1 MVNGVAAMILAGGQG
16 ERLSILSR
24 QRAKPAVPF
33 AGKYRI
39 IDFTLSNCVNSGITN
54 VAVLTQYRPH
64 SLNDHIGIGQPWDLD
79 RTRGG
84 LHMLQPYLGRARS
97 DWYRGTADAIY
108 HNLWYVMPK
117 QIEDVL
123 ILSGDHIYAMDYR
136 PLIDFHRRKEASV
149 TVAVQPVPLA
159 DASRFGLL
167 VADGDGRVAEFQ
179 EKPAEPRSTLA
190 SMGIYVFD
198 KRLLVDTLEV
208 GEAVGERTML
218 DFGKDIIPSLIERG
232 DVYAYPFEGYWQDV
246 GTLQSYWETNLALLD
261 DLPALNLYD
270 PEWVIHTRSEE
281 RPPAKIM
288 EGSHVSRSLVSNG
301 CIIIRGTVERS
312 VLSPGVIVRDGAVV
326 RESVIMGDTVIAE
339 GAVVDRCIIDK
350 QVFIGAGA
358 RVGYGDDNTPNLIE
372 PRRVNT
378 GLTLVGKNARVP
390 AGVTIGR
397 NVIVGPEVQEREFRG
412 EWVPSG
418 ETVDS
423 RMPSWA

>member
-1 MVNGVAAMILAGGQG
+1 MDGVAAMILAGGQG

-39 IDFTLSNCVNSGITN
+39 IDFTLSNCINSGITD

-79 RTRGG
+79 RSRGG
-84 LHMLQPYLGRARS
+84 IHLLQPYLGRARS

-117 QIEDVL
+117 QFDDVL

-136 PLIDFHRRKEASV
+136 PMLDFHRRRKASV
-149 TVAVQPVPLA
+149 TVCVQPVPLE

-167 VADGDGRVAEFQ
+167 VTDDEDRVVAFQ
-179 EKPAEPRSTLA
+179 EKPENPRSTLA

-198 KRLLVDTLEV
+198 KNLLVDTLEV
-208 GEAVGERTML
+208 SENSAVERTML

-232 DVYAYPFEGYWQDV
+232 DVFAYSFEGYWQDV
-246 GTLQSYWETNLALLD
+246 GTLQSYWETNLALLE
-261 DLPALNLYD
+261 DLPDLNLYD
-270 PEWVIHTRSEE
+270 PDWVIHTRSEE

-301 CIIIRGTVERS
+301 CIIIRGTVEHS
-312 VLSPGVIVRDGAVV
+312 VLSPGVVVRDGAVV
-326 RESVIMGDTVIAE
+326 RDSIIMGDTVIAE
-339 GAVVDRCIIDK
+339 GAIVERCIIDK
-350 QVFIGAGA
+350 QAFIGPGC
-358 RVGYGDDNTPNLIE
+358 RLGFGDDTPNLLD

-378 GLTLVGKNARVP
+378 GITLVGKHARIP
-390 AGVTIGR
+390 ANVTIGR
-397 NVIVGPEVQEREFRG
+397 NVIIAPEVQEHEFTSQ
-412 EWVPSG
+412 WIPSG
-418 ETVDS
+418 ETIDS

>member
-1 MVNGVAAMILAGGQG
+1 VNGVAAMILAGGQG

-39 IDFTLSNCVNSGITN
+39 IDFTLSNCVNSGITD

-79 RTRGG
+79 RSRGG
-84 LHMLQPYLGRARS
+84 IHLLQPYLGRARS

-117 QIEDVL
+117 QFDEVL

-136 PLIDFHRRKEASV
+136 PMLDFHRQRKASV
-149 TVAVQPVPLA
+149 TVCVQPVPLE

-167 VADGDGRVAEFQ
+167 VTDDDDRVIAFQ
-179 EKPAEPRSTLA
+179 EKPENPRSTLA

-198 KRLLVDTLEV
+198 KNLLVDTLEV
-208 GEAVGERTML
+208 SENSAVERTML
-218 DFGKDIIPSLIERG
+218 DFGKDIIPSLIEQG
-232 DVYAYPFEGYWQDV
+232 DVYAYAFGGYWQDV
-246 GTLQSYWETNLALLD
+246 GTLQSFWETNLALLE
-261 DLPALNLYD
+261 DLPELNLYD
-270 PEWVIHTRSEE
+270 PDWVIHTRSEE

-301 CIIIRGTVERS
+301 CIIIRGTVDHS
-312 VLSPGVIVRDGAVV
+312 VLSPGVVVRDGAVV
-326 RESVIMGDTVIAE
+326 RDSIIMGDTVIAE
-339 GAVVDRCIIDK
+339 GAVVERCIIDK
-350 QVFIGAGA
+350 QAYIGPGC
-358 RVGYGDDNTPNLIE
+358 RLGFGDDTPNMLD

-378 GLTLVGKNARVP
+378 GITLVGKNARIP
-390 AGVTIGR
+390 ANVTIGR
-397 NVIVGPEVQEREFRG
+397 NVIIAPEVQEHEFTSQ
-412 EWVPSG
+412 WIASG

>member
-1 MVNGVAAMILAGGQG
+1 VGGVAAMILAGGQG

-79 RTRGG
+79 RARGG
-84 LHMLQPYLGRARS
+84 VQVLQPYLGRARS

-117 QIEDVL
+117 QFDDVL
-123 ILSGDHIYAMDYR
+123 ILSGDHIYNMDYR
-136 PLIDFHRRKEASV
+136 PLLDFHHKRHASV
-149 TVAVQPVPLA
+149 TVCVQPVPLE

-167 VADGDGRVAEFQ
+167 VTDDEDRVIAFQ
-179 EKPAEPRSTLA
+179 EKPENPRSTLA

-198 KRLLVDTLEV
+198 KHLLVETLEI
-208 GEAVGERTML
+208 GESSLERTML

-232 DVYAYPFEGYWQDV
+232 DVYAYAFEGYWQDV

-261 DLPALNLYD
+261 DLPQLNLYD
-270 PEWVIHTRSEE
+270 PDGVIHTRPEE

-301 CIIIRGTVERS
+301 CIIIRGRVEHS
-312 VLSPGVIVRDGAVV
+312 VLSPGVIVREGAVV
-326 RESVIMGDTVIAE
+326 RDSIIMGDTIIAE
-339 GAVVDRCIIDK
+339 GAVIERCIIDK
-350 QVFIGAGA
+350 QAYIGPGS
-358 RVGYGDDNTPNLIE
+358 RLGFGDDTPNMLD

-378 GLTLVGKNARVP
+378 GITLVGKNARVP
-390 AGVTIGR
+390 ANVTIGR
-397 NVIVGPEVQEREFRG
+397 NVIIAPEVQEHEFPG
-412 EWVPSG
+412 HLIPSG

-423 RMPSWA
+423 RVPSWA

>member
-1 MVNGVAAMILAGGQG
+1 VNGVAAMILAGGQG

-39 IDFTLSNCVNSGITN
+39 IDFTLSNCVNSGITD

-79 RTRGG
+79 RSRGG
-84 LHMLQPYLGRARS
+84 IHLLQPYLGRARS

-117 QIEDVL
+117 QFENVL
-123 ILSGDHIYAMDYR
+123 ILSGDHVYAMDYR
-136 PLIDFHRRKEASV
+136 PMLEFHRQRKASV
-149 TVAVQPVPLA
+149 TVCVQPVPLE

-167 VADGDGRVAEFQ
+167 VTDDEDRVIAFQ
-179 EKPAEPRSTLA
+179 EKPENPRSTLA

-198 KRLLVDTLEV
+198 KDLLVDTLEV
-208 GEAVGERTML
+208 SENSAVERTML
-218 DFGKDIIPSLIERG
+218 DFGKDIIPSLIEQG
-232 DVYAYPFEGYWQDV
+232 DVYAYAFDGYWQDV
-246 GTLQSYWETNLALLD
+246 GTLQSYWETNLALLE
-261 DLPALNLYD
+261 DLPQLNLYD
-270 PEWVIHTRSEE
+270 PDWVIHTRSEE

-312 VLSPGVIVRDGAVV
+312 ILSPGVVVRDGAVV
-326 RESVIMGDTVIAE
+326 RDSIIMGDTVIAE
-339 GAVVDRCIIDK
+339 GAVIERCIIDK
-350 QVFIGAGA
+350 QVSIGPGC
-358 RVGYGDDNTPNLIE
+358 RLGFGDDTPNMLD

-378 GLTLVGKNARVP
+378 GITLVGKNARIP
-390 AGVTIGR
+390 ANVTIGR
-397 NVIVGPEVQEREFRG
+397 NVIIAPDVQEHEFTSQ
-412 EWVPSG
+412 WIASG

>member
-1 MVNGVAAMILAGGQG
+1 MDGVAAMILAGGQG

-79 RTRGG
+79 RSRGG
-84 LHMLQPYLGRARS
+84 VQMLQPYLGRARS

-117 QIEDVL
+117 QFNDVL
-123 ILSGDHIYAMDYR
+123 ILSGDHIYNMDYR
-136 PLIDFHRRKEASV
+136 PLLDFHRKRRASV
-149 TVAVQPVPLA
+149 TVCVQPVPLE

-167 VADGDGRVAEFQ
+167 VTDDDDRVIAFQ
-179 EKPAEPRSTLA
+179 EKPENPRSTLA

-198 KRLLVDTLEV
+198 KDLLVETLEI
-208 GEAVGERTML
+208 GETSAERTML
-218 DFGKDIIPSLIERG
+218 DFGKDIIPMLIERG
-232 DVYAYPFEGYWQDV
+232 DVFAYAFDGYWQDV

-261 DLPALNLYD
+261 DLPRLNLYD
-270 PEWVIHTRSEE
+270 PDWVIHTRSEE

-301 CIIIRGTVERS
+301 CIIIRGRVEHS
-312 VLSPGVIVRDGAVV
+312 VLSPGVVVREGAVV
-326 RESVIMGDTVIAE
+326 RDSIIMGDTVIAE
-339 GAVVDRCIIDK
+339 GAIVERCIIDK
-350 QVFIGAGA
+350 QAFIGAGS
-358 RVGYGDDNTPNLIE
+358 RLGFGEDIPNMLD

-378 GLTLVGKNARVP
+378 GITLVGKNARVP
-390 AGVTIGR
+390 PNVTIGR
-397 NVIVGPEVQEREFRG
+397 NVIIAPEVQEHEFPG
-412 EWVPSG
+412 HLIPSG

>member
-84 LHMLQPYLGRARS
+84 LQMLQPYLGRARS

-108 HNLWYVMPK
+108 HNLWYVMPR

-136 PLIDFHRRKEASV
+136 PLLDFHRRKEASV
-149 TVAVQPVPLA
+149 TVGVQPVPLE

-167 VADGDGRVAEFQ
+167 VADDDGRVTEFQ

-198 KRLLVDTLEV
+198 KRLLVETLEV
-208 GEAVGERTML
+208 GETVGERTML

-232 DVYAYPFEGYWQDV
+232 DVYAYPFDGYWQDV

-270 PEWVIHTRSEE
+270 PDWVIHTRSEE

-288 EGSHVSRSLVSNG
+288 EGSHVSRSLVSHG
-301 CIIIRGTVERS
+301 CIIIRGTVEHS

-326 RESVIMGDTVIAE
+326 RDSVIMGDTVIAE

-350 QVFIGAGA
+350 QAVIGAGA
-358 RVGYGDDNTPNLIE
+358 RVGYGDDYTPNLIE

-397 NVIVGPEVQEREFRG
+397 NVIVGPEVQESEFRG
-412 EWVPSG
+412 QWVPSG

-423 RMPSWA
+423 RTPSWA

>member
-1 MVNGVAAMILAGGQG
+1 MILAGGQG

-54 VAVLTQYRPH
+54 VAVLTQYRP
-64 SLNDHIGIGQPWDLD
+64 PWDLD
-79 RTRGG
+79 RARGG
-84 LHMLQPYLGRARS
+84 VQVLQPYLGRARS

-117 QIEDVL
+117 QFDDVL
-123 ILSGDHIYAMDYR
+123 ILSGDHIYNMDYR
-136 PLIDFHRRKEASV
+136 PLLDFHHERHASV
-149 TVAVQPVPLA
+149 TVCVQPVPLE

-167 VADGDGRVAEFQ
+167 VTDDEDRVIAFQ
-179 EKPAEPRSTLA
+179 EKPETPRSTLA

-198 KRLLVDTLEV
+198 KHLLVETLEIS
-208 GEAVGERTML
+208 ESSLERTML

-232 DVYAYPFEGYWQDV
+232 DVYAYAFEGYWQDV

-261 DLPALNLYD
+261 DLPQLNLYD
-270 PEWVIHTRSEE
+270 PDWVIHTRSEE
-281 RPPAKIM
+281 RPPANIM

-301 CIIIRGTVERS
+301 CIIIRGRVEHS
-312 VLSPGVIVRDGAVV
+312 VLSPGVIVREGAVV
-326 RESVIMGDTVIAE
+326 RDSIIMGDTIIAE
-339 GAVVDRCIIDK
+339 GAVIERCIIDK
-350 QVFIGAGA
+350 QAYIGPGS
-358 RVGYGDDNTPNLIE
+358 RLGFGDDTPNMLD

-378 GLTLVGKNARVP
+378 GITLVGKNARVP
-390 AGVTIGR
+390 ANVTIGR
-397 NVIVGPEVQEREFRG
+397 NVIIAPEVQEHEFPG
-412 EWVPSG
+412 HLIPSG

-423 RMPSWA
+423 RVPSWA